1 MPSENSQRDL
11 QPGDSGKSNR
21 EVESMAKPEDKT
33 VLVVDD
39 EEDVR
44 EYFAM
49 ALEDAGFD
57 VLRAENGNE
66 ALDRIKQKA
75 PDFISLDLV
84 MPEKSGIKLLYE
96 LRQHKEWRRIP
107 FVVVTA
113 HARDDAGKGD
123 LEEILS
129 SKTFSGPKVYLEKPV
144 KSEQYVSFICEQLGV
159 EYEGEPVVDDA
170 EKLRGE
176 LEELMKKG
184 VDPKK
189 LAEAVRL
196 LKKA

>member
-1 MPSENSQRDL
+1 
-11 QPGDSGKSNR
+11 
-21 EVESMAKPEDKT
+21 MATPQDKT

-49 ALEDAGFD
+49 ALEDAGFN

-66 ALDRIKQKA
+66 ALDRIKEKT

-96 LRQHKEWRRIP
+96 LRQNKQWRRIP

-113 HARDDAGKGD
+113 HARDDMGKGD

-129 SKTFSGPKVYLEKPV
+129 SKTFSGPKMYLEKPV
-144 KSEQYVSFICEQLGV
+144 EADQYVAFICDQLNV
-159 EYEGEPVVDDA
+159 EYEGEPVLDETERLKA
-170 EKLRGE
+170 E
-176 LEELMKKG
+176 LEDLMKKG
-184 VDPKK
+184 VAPKK
-189 LAEAVRL
+189 LADAVRL

>member
-1 MPSENSQRDL
+1 
-11 QPGDSGKSNR
+11 
-21 EVESMAKPEDKT
+21 MARPEDKT

-49 ALEDAGFD
+49 ALEDAGFN
-57 VLRAENGNE
+57 VQRAENGNQ
-66 ALDRIKQKA
+66 ALERIKEKA

-96 LRQHKEWRRIP
+96 LRQNNAWRRIP

-113 HARDDAGKGD
+113 HARDDAGRGD

-129 SKTFSGPKVYLEKPV
+129 SRTFSGPKMYLEKPV
-144 KSEQYVSFICEQLGV
+144 EAEQYVAFVCQQLGV
-159 EYEGEPVVDDA
+159 EHEGEPAVKDA
-170 EKLRGE
+170 GKLRSE
-176 LEELMKKG
+176 LQELMKS
-184 VDPKK
+184 VDAEK

-196 LKKA
+196 LKKS

>member
-1 MPSENSQRDL
+1 
-11 QPGDSGKSNR
+11 
-21 EVESMAKPEDKT
+21 MATPQDKT

-49 ALEDAGFD
+49 ALEDAGFN

-66 ALDRIKQKA
+66 ALDRIKEKT

-96 LRQHKEWRRIP
+96 LRQNKQWRRIP

-113 HARDDAGKGD
+113 HARDDMGKGD

-129 SKTFSGPKVYLEKPV
+129 SKTFSGPKMYLEKPV
-144 KSEQYVSFICEQLGV
+144 EADQYVAFICDQLNV
-159 EYEGEPVVDDA
+159 EYEGEPVLD
-170 EKLRGE
+170 ETERLKTE
-176 LEELMKKG
+176 LEDLMKKG

-189 LAEAVRL
+189 LADAVRL

>member
-1 MPSENSQRDL
+1 
-11 QPGDSGKSNR
+11 
-21 EVESMAKPEDKT
+21 MAKPEDKT

-57 VLRAENGNE
+57 VQRAENGNE
-66 ALDRIKQKA
+66 ALERIRGKT

-96 LRQHKEWRRIP
+96 LRQNKEWKKIP

-113 HARDDAGKGD
+113 HARDDAGRGD

-129 SKTFSGPKVYLEKPV
+129 ARTFSGPKMYLEKPV
-144 KSEQYVSFICEQLGV
+144 EAEQYVSFICEQLGV
-159 EYEGEPVVDDA
+159 EHEGEPGAKDA
-170 EKLRGE
+170 TKLRSE
-176 LEELMKKG
+176 LQELMKS
-184 VDPKK
+184 VDPEK

-196 LKKA
+196 LKKG

>member
-1 MPSENSQRDL
+1 
-11 QPGDSGKSNR
+11 
-21 EVESMAKPEDKT
+21 MAKPEDKT

-49 ALEDAGFD
+49 ALEDAGFN

-66 ALDRIKQKA
+66 ALDRIKEKT

-113 HARDDAGKGD
+113 HARDDVGKGD
-123 LEEILS
+123 LQEILS
-129 SKTFSGPKVYLEKPV
+129 SKTFSGPKMYLEKPV
-144 KSEQYVSFICEQLGV
+144 EADHYVAFICDQLEV
-159 EYEGEPVVDDA
+159 EYEGEPVVD
-170 EKLRGE
+170 ETERLRGE
-176 LEELMKKG
+176 LEDLLKKG

-189 LAEAVRL
+189 LADAVRL
-196 LKKA
+196 LKKT

>member
-1 MPSENSQRDL
+1 
-11 QPGDSGKSNR
+11 
-21 EVESMAKPEDKT
+21 MARPEEKT

-57 VLRAENGNE
+57 VQRAGNGNE
-66 ALDRIKQKA
+66 ALERIKERT

-96 LRQHKEWRRIP
+96 LRQNSDWKKIP

-113 HARDDAGKGD
+113 HARDDAGRGD

-129 SKTFSGPKVYLEKPV
+129 SRTFSGPKMYLEKPV
-144 KSEQYVSFICEQLGV
+144 EAEQYVAFICEQLGV
-159 EYEGEPVVDDA
+159 EHEGEPAQKDA
-170 EKLRGE
+170 AKLRGE
-176 LEELMKKG
+176 LQELMKSS
-184 VDPKK
+184 DPEK

-196 LKKA
+196 LKKG

>member
-1 MPSENSQRDL
+1 
-11 QPGDSGKSNR
+11 
-21 EVESMAKPEDKT
+21 MARPEDKT

-66 ALDRIKQKA
+66 ALERIKEKT

-84 MPEKSGIKLLYE
+84 MPEKSGIRLLYE
-96 LRQHKEWRRIP
+96 LRQHKDWKRIP

-113 HARDDAGKGD
+113 HARDDAGRGD

-129 SKTFSGPKVYLEKPV
+129 SRTFSGPQMYLEKPV
-144 KSEQYVSFICEQLGV
+144 EAEQYVAFICEQLKL
-159 EYEGEPVVDDA
+159 EYQGEPMAQDA
-170 EKLRGE
+170 SKLRGE
-176 LEELMKKG
+176 LQELMKS
-184 VDPKK
+184 VDPEK

-196 LKKA
+196 LKKS

>member
-1 MPSENSQRDL
+1 
-11 QPGDSGKSNR
+11 
-21 EVESMAKPEDKT
+21 MARPEDKT

-57 VLRAENGNE
+57 VQRAENGNE
-66 ALDRIKQKA
+66 ALERIREKT

-96 LRQHKEWRRIP
+96 LRQDKVWKKIP

-113 HARDDAGKGD
+113 HARDDAGRGD
-123 LEEILS
+123 LEEIVS
-129 SKTFSGPKVYLEKPV
+129 SRTFSGPKMYLEKPV
-144 KSEQYVSFICEQLGV
+144 EAEQYVSFICEQLGV
-159 EYEGEPVVDDA
+159 EHEAESAAQDA
-170 EKLRGE
+170 TKLRSE
-176 LEELMKKG
+176 LQELMKS
-184 VDPKK
+184 VDPEK

-196 LKKA
+196 LKKKG

>member
-1 MPSENSQRDL
+1 
-11 QPGDSGKSNR
+11 
-21 EVESMAKPEDKT
+21 MAKPEDKT

-57 VLRAENGNE
+57 VQRAENGNE
-66 ALDRIKQKA
+66 ALERIKEKT

-84 MPEKSGIKLLYE
+84 MPEKSGIRLLYE
-96 LRQHKEWRRIP
+96 LRQNNEWKRIP

-113 HARDDAGKGD
+113 HGRDDAGRGD

-129 SKTFSGPKVYLEKPV
+129 SRTFSGPNMYLEKPV
-144 KSEQYVSFICEQLGV
+144 EAEQYVAFICEQLGV
-159 EYEGEPVVDDA
+159 EHEGEPAVKDA
-170 EKLRGE
+170 NKLRGE
-176 LEELMKKG
+176 LQELMKS
-184 VDPKK
+184 VDPEK

-196 LKKA
+196 LKKS